1 MIKTSIRLCY
11 VVSSEMTVS
20 AFLKDHIAAATAAG
34 YQVTVVANAPND
46 TFLRGQG
53 LSVAF
58 YSVSIVRQI
67 SPWRDATA
75 LVALLRIFRS
85 ERFEIVHSISPKA
98 GMLAMLAARIVGI
111 PQCVHT
117 FTGQVWITRK
127 GLKRWILKQADCVLA
142 RLTTRALVDS
152 PSQRDFLIT
161 EGVVAAKKTEVIG
174 KGAICG
180 VDGGRFKP
188 DAEMRRKLRRDL
200 GIPFNAPLLLY
211 LGRLNRDKGVLD
223 LAAAFVKL
231 AKKIKTVELLFVG
244 PDEGGMVDKLI
255 SICSDQRG
263 KVHFVEY
270 TQSPEHF
277 MAAADIFCLP
287 SYREGFGMSIIEA
300 AAAGL
305 PTVASRI
312 YGITDAIIEGLTG
325 MLHLPGDVDAIERQL
340 RHLIMSPEQLQVL
353 AAQARIRALE
363 DFSKVESSQGLLD
376 FYEKIRS

>member
-1 MIKTSIRLCY
+1 
-11 VVSSEMTVS
+11 MTVS

-34 YQVTVVANAPND
+34 YQVTVVANAGND
-46 TFLRGQG
+46 TFLRRQG

-67 SPWRDATA
+67 SPWCDATA
-75 LVALLRIFRS
+75 LLALLRIFRS

-98 GMLAMLAARIVGI
+98 GILAMVAARIVGI
-111 PQCVHT
+111 PHCVHT

-142 RLTTRALVDS
+142 RLTTRVLVDS

-161 EGVVAAKKTEVIG
+161 EGVVAAQKTEVIG

-180 VDGGRFKP
+180 VDGSRFKP
-188 DAEMRRKLRRDL
+188 DAEMRRKLRRDW
-200 GIPFNAPLLLY
+200 GIPFNAPVLLF

-231 AKKIKTVELLFVG
+231 AKKIKNVEILFVG

-255 SICSDQRG
+255 SICSEQHGR
-263 KVHFVEY
+263 VHFFDY

-325 MLHLPGDVDAIERQL
+325 MLHPPGDVDAIEYHL
-340 RHLIMSPEQLQVL
+340 RHLIMSPERLQVL
-353 AAQARIRALE
+353 AAQAHVRALT
-363 DFSKVESSQGLLD
+363 DFSKVESSQALLD
-376 FYEKIRS
+376 FYEKISS